1 MCPLSTFENRMTA
14 RKGERSIVTILQRN
28 GAMNTLITAYILRT
42 GFNSNCPKR
51 LLNELTIL
59 AQETHIS

>member
-14 RKGERSIVTILQRN
+14 RKNERSIVTILQRN
-28 GAMNTLITAYILRT
+28 GAMNRLITAYIFILRT
-42 GFNSNCPKR
+42 GFNSNGPKR

-59 AQETHIS
+59 A

>member
-42 GFNSNCPKR
+42 GFNSNGPKR

-59 AQETHIS
+59 A

>member
-14 RKGERSIVTILQRN
+14 RKNERSIVTILQKN
-28 GAMNTLITAYILRT
+28 GGMNRLITAYILRT
-42 GFNSNCPKR
+42 GFSSNGPKR

-59 AQETHIS
+59 A